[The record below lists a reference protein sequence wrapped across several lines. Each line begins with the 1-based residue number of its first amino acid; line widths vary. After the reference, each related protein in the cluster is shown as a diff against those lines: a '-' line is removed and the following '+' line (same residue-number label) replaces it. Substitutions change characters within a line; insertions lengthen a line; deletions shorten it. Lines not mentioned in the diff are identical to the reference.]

1 MKNLFEAPR
10 AEELKAR
17 VAQVKP
23 DSARVWGTMHPAQML
38 AHCSQAMEMAVGDLN
53 PKPMLIG
60 RIIGPMIRHMALR
73 NDDPIRR
80 NSPTAKELLVAGD
93 RDLETE
99 RARLTGLID
108 RFVSAGRAGCT
119 THPHTFFGRM
129 TPEQWATLMYKHTDH
144 HLRQFG
150 V

>member
-1 MKNLFEAPR
+1 MRNLFDVAT
-10 AEELKAR
+10 AEGLKKR
-17 VAQVKP
+17 MAQLKP
-23 DSARVWGTMHPAQML
+23 DTARVWGTMYPAQML
-38 AHCSQAMEMAVGDLN
+38 AHCSLAMEMAVGDRS
-53 PKPMLIG
+53 PPQMFIG
-60 RIIGPMIRHMALR
+60 RIIGPMLRRMALG
-73 NDDPIRR
+73 NEDPMRR
-80 NSPTAKELLVAGD
+80 NSPTAKELLVKGD

-99 RARLTGLID
+99 RTRLTGLVD
-108 RFVSAGRAGCT
+108 RFVSAGPAGCT